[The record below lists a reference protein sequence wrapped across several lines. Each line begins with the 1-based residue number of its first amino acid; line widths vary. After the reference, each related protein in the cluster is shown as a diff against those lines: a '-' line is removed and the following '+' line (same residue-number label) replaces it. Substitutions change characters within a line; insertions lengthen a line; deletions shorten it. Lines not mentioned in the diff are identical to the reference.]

1 MTDVLGMN
9 TEETRMRHTSHD
21 PVTGL
26 PGLALIRD
34 RLANALQRSRRN
46 GLSLVVLFVDLDDFH
61 LVKDRDGQDVG
72 DRLLKQVAER
82 LAEQIRPGDTLARF
96 ADEGFVILCEQIE
109 QPATLSVLA
118 DRINETLRQPFE
130 YDGRQR
136 IVTASVGLAIGHGNT
151 HCVDDLLSHAETAM
165 SAVKDDGGD
174 GWRFF
179 SPGQHDQDQQRL
191 AIVNGLR
198 TAIERNELSTRFQ
211 PIVIAE
217 SGRIVGAELLLR
229 WHSSE
234 GEISPAV
241 FIPIAEMTGAIVPIG
256 AWVFRQACLAE
267 ADWRRRWGT
276 EAPYVSVN
284 VSPRQLSKES
294 LVEDFSAILRE
305 TGAEPTRLLL
315 EITETAL
322 MADVELNL
330 RILRRLTELGLRVA
344 VDDFGTGYSSLA
356 QLTRLPVAVLKID
369 RAFVDGLDKRPEH
382 RAVIR
387 AVIGLG
393 RALGLKLV
401 AEGVET
407 EAQRLELRAYGCEL
421 AQGYYFHR
429 PLEEPVF
436 VETLEREL
444 RGGGG
449 PDAAAPLYF
458 LIYVSQ
464 ATPPMTGAALDALRE
479 QIQNLQSLDRPD
491 RLSALPGR
499 PLHADA
505 RRPAGGRVRPDGQD
519 QGRPASPRPAHR
531 HRGSGATAR
540 LPGLGHGG
548 ARSDARPERTGFHT
562 LAGPPLE
569 FPRSGRGCAD
579 LLRLSHR
586 LRGLRHVGGDL
597 SAVVTPTRVPVS
609 CLRLDA
615 FATLCSVT
623 YRPAGR

>member
-1 MTDVLGMN
+1 MTGMIVMN
-9 TEETRMRHTSHD
+9 MEETLMRHTSHD

-26 PGLALIRD
+26 PGLPLIRD

-46 GLSLVVLFVDLDDFH
+46 GFSLVVLFVDLDGFH
-61 LVKDRDGQDVG
+61 LVKDRDGHDIG
-72 DRLLKQVAER
+72 DRLLKKVAER

-96 ADEGFVILCEQIE
+96 ANEEFVILCEQIE

-118 DRINETLRQPFE
+118 DRINEALRQPLE
-130 YDGRQR
+130 CGERQLV
-136 IVTASVGLAIGHGNT
+136 VTASVGLAIGNGNT

-165 SAVKDDGGD
+165 SAVKEDGGD

-198 TAIERNELSTRFQ
+198 TAIERNELSIRFQ
-211 PIVIAE
+211 PIVVAE

-229 WHSSE
+229 WNSSE
-234 GEISPAV
+234 GEIPPAV
-241 FIPIAEMTGAIVPIG
+241 FIPIAEMTGVIVPIG

-267 ADWRRRWGT
+267 ADWRRRWGA

-284 VSPRQLSKES
+284 VSPRQLIKES
-294 LVEDFSAILRE
+294 LVEEFAAILRE
-305 TGAEPTRLLL
+305 TGADPARLLL

-330 RILRRLTELGLRVA
+330 RILRRLTALGLRVA

-369 RAFVDGLDKRPEH
+369 RAFVDGLDKRPEQ

-407 EAQRLELRAYGCEL
+407 EAERLELRAHGCEF

-429 PLEEPVF
+429 PLEEPAF
-436 VETLEREL
+436 VATLESGL
-444 RGGGG
+444 RGGGL
-449 PDAAAPLYF
+449 PDPALSLYF

-464 ATPPMTGAALDALRE
+464 ATSPMSGATLNALRE
-479 QIQNLQSLDRPD
+479 QSSTFNRLTGLTGCLLYQDGLFMQMLEGQREV
-491 RLSALPGR
+491 LSALMDRIKTDPRHRDVRIVIEGLARHRIFLDWGMVVRDLTPGPNEPDFTSWQHR
-499 PLHADA
+499 RLSFRDLAEDA
-505 RRPAGGRVRPDGQD
+505 RTCYVYLTAYAGCGMSEGISV
-519 QGRPASPRPAHR
+519 
-531 HRGSGATAR
+531 
-540 LPGLGHGG
+540 
-548 ARSDARPERTGFHT
+548 
-562 LAGPPLE
+562 
-569 FPRSGRGCAD
+569 
-579 LLRLSHR
+579 LS
-586 LRGLRHVGGDL
+586 
-597 SAVVTPTRVPVS
+597 
-609 CLRLDA
+609 
-615 FATLCSVT
+615 
-623 YRPAGR
+623 

>member
-1 MTDVLGMN
+1 MTDAIGMSM
-9 TEETRMRHTSHD
+9 EDAQMRHASHD

-26 PGLALIRD
+26 PGLPLIRD

-46 GLSLVVLFVDLDDFH
+46 GLSLVVLFVDLDGFN
-61 LVKDRDGQDVG
+61 LVKHTDGHDIG
-72 DRLLKQVAER
+72 DRLLKKVAER

-96 ADEGFVILCEQIE
+96 ANEEFLILCEQIE

-118 DRINETLRQPFE
+118 DRINEALRQPLE
-130 YDGRQR
+130 CDGRQR
-136 IVTASVGLAIGHGNT
+136 IVTASVGLAIGNGNT

-165 SAVKDDGGD
+165 SAVKEGGGD

-179 SPGQHDQDQQRL
+179 SPSQHDLDQQRL

-211 PIVIAE
+211 PIVVAE

-229 WHSSE
+229 WNSSE

-241 FIPIAEMTGAIVPIG
+241 FVPIAEMTGAIVPIG

-267 ADWRRRWGT
+267 ADWRRRWGS

-294 LVEDFSAILRE
+294 LVEEFAAILRE
-305 TGAEPTRLLL
+305 TGADPARLVL

-330 RILRRLTELGLRVA
+330 RLLRRLTELGLRVA

-369 RAFVDGLDKRPEH
+369 RAFVDGIDKRPEN

-407 EAQRLELRAYGCEL
+407 DAQRRELRAYGCEF

-429 PLEEPVF
+429 PLAEPVF
-436 VETLEREL
+436 VDTLERD
-444 RGGGG
+444 RHGGDA

-464 ATPPMTGAALDALRE
+464 AMPPMSGATLDALRK
-479 QIQNLQSLDRPD
+479 QSNTYNRSTGLTGCLLYQDGLFMQMLEGQREVVSALMDEVKADPRHRDVRIVIEGPARQRVFLDWGMAVHDLTPGANEPD
-491 RLSALPGR
+491 FTLWPGRRLSFRDLAE
-499 PLHADA
+499 DA
-505 RRPAGGRVRPDGQD
+505 RTCYIYLTAYAGCGMSKGV
-519 QGRPASPRPAHR
+519 
-531 HRGSGATAR
+531 GA
-540 LPGLGHGG
+540 
-548 ARSDARPERTGFHT
+548 
-562 LAGPPLE
+562 
-569 FPRSGRGCAD
+569 
-579 LLRLSHR
+579 
-586 LRGLRHVGGDL
+586 
-597 SAVVTPTRVPVS
+597 
-609 CLRLDA
+609 
-615 FATLCSVT
+615 
-623 YRPAGR
+623 